1 MSNTHWMSDTPLR
14 PPSVRPPR
22 GPSEGPRLRGAL
34 LGCGFIA
41 ENGHLPAY
49 RAQADSALPL
59 EIVAIAEPNAARRA
73 KAAQLVPGAVVYEDA
88 DQLLA
93 NEAAR
98 LDYVDIATPPY
109 DHARLAHMAFDKGL
123 HVLCEKPMAT
133 NAADARSML
142 EHAMKAKRVFFPCHN
157 YKHAPVVKAVKQV
170 LESGLIGKVNLVT
183 LHTFRNTH
191 AKGVAEWRP
200 DWRRER
206 KYSGGGIAMDHGA
219 HTFYLAFDWL
229 GGYPT
234 AITAKMT
241 TPAQVGGSST
251 FDTEDNF
258 SCTMTFPEGI
268 ASAHLT
274 WTAGVRKV
282 IYTIQGSHGAIR
294 VEDDDVEVAVMA
306 SRAVSSRDV
315 NAAASA
321 AKKVTWELK
330 KEQIASEWMDAG
342 HSVWFR
348 SLFEQ
353 FKTAIESKEY
363 VGREAKDG
371 LRCIELIGRAYASAA
386 DGCRELSL
394 ETAPG
399 SFDR

>member
-1 MSNTHWMSDTPLR
+1 MSNSHWLSDTPFRPHSNR
-14 PPSVRPPR
+14 PPP
-22 GPSEGPRLRGAL
+22 GPANGPRLRGAL
-34 LGCGFIA
+34 LGCGF
-41 ENGHLPAY
+41 
-49 RAQADSALPL
+49 
-59 EIVAIAEPNAARRA
+59 IVAIAEPNAARRA
-73 KAAQLVPGAVVYEDA
+73 KAAQLVPGAVLYEDA

-93 NEAAR
+93 SEASR

-109 DHARLAHMAFDKGL
+109 DHARLTHMALDKGL

-133 NAADARSML
+133 TPADARSML

-191 AKGVAEWRP
+191 AKGVSEWRP

-241 TPAQVGGSST
+241 TPVPSEGTRT

-306 SRAVSSRDV
+306 SRNASSRDV

-321 AKKVTWELK
+321 SKRVTWELK

-348 SLFEQ
+348 SLFDQ
-353 FKTAIESKEY
+353 FKGAIDAHEY
-363 VGREAKDG
+363 VGREARDG
-371 LRCIELIGRAYASAA
+371 LRCIELIATAYASAQ
-386 DGCRELSL
+386 DGCRELPL
-394 ETAPG
+394 TNERGA
-399 SFDR
+399 FDF

>member
-1 MSNTHWMSDTPLR
+1 MSTLSSSD
-14 PPSVRPPR
+14 SPR
-22 GPSEGPRLRGAL
+22 RLRGAL
-34 LGCGFIA
+34 FGCGFIA

-49 RAQADSALPL
+49 RAQAGAELPF

-88 DQLLA
+88 SHLLA
-93 NEAAR
+93 SEAHR

-133 NAADARSML
+133 TVEDARSML
-142 EHAMKAKRVFFPCHN
+142 QHAVKAKRVFFPCHN
-157 YKHAPVVKAVKQV
+157 YKHAPVIKAVRQV

-191 AKGVAEWRP
+191 AKGVSEWRP

-234 AITAKMT
+234 SITAKSTT
-241 TPAQVGGSST
+241 TPGMG
-251 FDTEDNF
+251 FDTEDNL
-258 SCTMTFPEGI
+258 SCTMTFPEGM

-282 IYTIQGSHGAIR
+282 IYMIQGSHGAIR

-306 SRAVSSRDV
+306 RTGATGTS
-315 NAAASA
+315 
-321 AKKVTWELK
+321 KKVTWELK
-330 KEQIASEWMDAG
+330 KEQISSEWMDAG

-348 SLFEQ
+348 SLFDQ
-353 FKTAIESKEY
+353 FKHAIETRDF
-363 VGREAKDG
+363 VNREARDSI
-371 LRCIELIGRAYASAA
+371 RCVELIATAYASAE
-386 DGCRELSL
+386 DGSRELSL
-394 ETAPG
+394 GETNDLYAA
-399 SFDR
+399 

>member
-1 MSNTHWMSDTPLR
+1 MTQRSPSR
-14 PPSVRPPR
+14 PPVD
-22 GPSEGPRLRGAL
+22 GPRLRGAL

-49 RAQADSALPL
+49 RAQAASEMPL

-73 KAAQLVPGAVVYEDA
+73 KAGKLVPGAVLYEDA

-93 NEAAR
+93 NESHR

-109 DHARLAHMAFDKGL
+109 DHARLSHMALDKGL

-133 NAADARSML
+133 TPADARSIL

-191 AKGVAEWRP
+191 AKGVSEWRP
-200 DWRRER
+200 DWRREK

-241 TPAQVGGSST
+241 TPAIATG

-306 SRAVSSRDV
+306 SRNASSRDV
-315 NAAASA
+315 NGAV

-353 FKTAIESKEY
+353 FKGAIDSKEY

-371 LRCIELIGRAYASAA
+371 LRCIELIATAYASAH
-386 DGCRELSL
+386 DGCRELPL
-394 ETAPG
+394 ADVRG
-399 SFDR
+399 SFDS

>member
-1 MSNTHWMSDTPLR
+1 MNHSS
-14 PPSVRPPR
+14 S
-22 GPSEGPRLRGAL
+22 SSSSSPRLRGAL
-34 LGCGFIA
+34 FGCGFIA

-49 RAQADSALPL
+49 RAQAGSALPF
-59 EIVAIAEPNAARRA
+59 EIVAIAEPNSARRA
-73 KAAQLVPGAVVYEDA
+73 RAAELVPGAVVYEDPA
-88 DQLLA
+88 QLLA
-93 NEAAR
+93 SEAHR

-133 NAADARSML
+133 TVADARSML
-142 EHAMKAKRVFFPCHN
+142 EHATKAKRVFFPCHN
-157 YKHAPVVKAVKQV
+157 YKHAPVIKAVRQV
-170 LESGLIGKVNLVT
+170 LEAGLIGKVNLVT

-191 AKGVAEWRP
+191 AKGVSEWRP

-234 AITAKMT
+234 SITAKSTT
-241 TPAQVGGSST
+241 TPG
-251 FDTEDNF
+251 FDTEDNL
-258 SCTMTFPEGI
+258 SCTMTFPEGM

-294 VEDDDVEVAVMA
+294 VEDDDVEVAIMA
-306 SRAVSSRDV
+306 RA
-315 NAAASA
+315 NANGTPS
-321 AKKVTWELK
+321 KKVTWELK
-330 KEQIASEWMDAG
+330 KEQISSEWMDAG

-348 SLFEQ
+348 SLFDQ
-353 FKTAIESKEY
+353 FKTAIETRDF
-363 VGREAKDG
+363 VNREARDS
-371 LRCIELIGRAYASAA
+371 LRCVELIATAYASAQ
-386 DGCRELSL
+386 DGSREMPLGEKNDL
-394 ETAPG
+394 FAA
-399 SFDR
+399 